1 MVDAV
6 SSSTAGA
13 KIDSG
18 KAMLASNFETFLALL
33 TTQLKNQDPLA
44 PLDSN
49 EFTAQ
54 LTQMA
59 GVEQQ
64 LLTNTLLKNLVTA
77 QTGDGLTQAA
87 AYIGKDA
94 TAIWSTTRFDD
105 GAAKW
110 SYELGQGATNVTLQV
125 VNAAGQTVWSGPAPD
140 KSTGLH
146 DFTWDGKTTGG
157 GQVDEGGIYSL
168 KVFAK
173 NGAGTDVENQVLIR
187 GRVTSVEMYDDMA
200 YVAIG
205 GSVMPVS
212 KLIALDEAKAA
223 SASKAP
229 DDESLMARV
238 ASAINPFN

>member
-223 SASKAP
+223 SASKAT

>member
-6 SSSTAGA
+6 SSSTAA
-13 KIDSG
+13 SKITTG
-18 KAMLASNFETFLALL
+18 TATLATNFETFLSLL
-33 TTQLKNQDPLA
+33 TAQLKNQDPLS

-54 LTQMA
+54 LTQMT

-64 LLTNTLLKNLVTA
+64 LLTNQLLNSLLEA

-87 AYIGKDA
+87 AYMGKDA
-94 TAIWSTTRFDD
+94 TAVWSTTRFED
-105 GAAKW
+105 GAANW
-110 SYELGQGATNVTLQV
+110 SYELGDGATSATIQI

-140 KSTGLH
+140 KSGGLH

-157 GQVDEGGIYSL
+157 GQVDDGGVYTM

-173 NGAGTDVENQVLIR
+173 NGAGADVESQVLIR
-187 GRVTSVEMYDDMA
+187 GRVTSVEMYDNTA

-212 KLIALDEAKAA
+212 KLIALDEAKTTNTSNTAN
-223 SASKAP
+223 
-229 DDESLMARV
+229 DESLMAKV

>member
-6 SSSTAGA
+6 SSSTASS
-13 KIDSG
+13 KINSG
-18 KAMLASNFETFLALL
+18 TATLASNFETFLALL
-33 TTQLKNQDPLA
+33 TTQLKNQDPLS
-44 PLDSN
+44 PMDSN

-54 LTQMA
+54 LTQMT

-64 LLTNTLLKNLVTA
+64 LLTNSLLNSLLQA
-77 QTGDGLTQAA
+77 QIGDGLTQAA
-87 AYIGKDA
+87 AYIGKEA
-94 TAIWSTTRFDD
+94 TAIWSTTRFED

-110 SYELGQGATNVTLQV
+110 SYELGDGATNVTLQV
-125 VNAAGQTVWSGPAPD
+125 VNAAGQTMWSGPAPD
-140 KSTGLH
+140 KAGGLH

-157 GQVDEGGIYSL
+157 GKVDDGGVYSL

-173 NGAGTDVENQVLIR
+173 NGAGDDVDSQVLIR
-187 GRVTSVEMYDDMA
+187 GRVTSVEMYDDTA

-212 KLIALDEAKAA
+212 KLIALDEAKTA
-223 SASKAP
+223 STP
-229 DDESLMARV
+229 TDTDDESLMARV